1 MTKLWEIT
9 AVNLL
14 KIRRIIWSYKY
25 RTDTTR

>member
-14 KIRRIIWSYKY
+14 KIRRQDMAYYTIVQI
-25 RTDTTR
+25 